1 MTAIYDRIGSTYARY
16 RQPDPRIAAAID
28 TALADT
34 MNVANVGAGTGSYEP
49 HGRGVIGLEP
59 SRVMIEQRP
68 RDAAPVIQGVAERL
82 PFRDA
87 SFDAALAILT
97 VHHWPDAQR
106 GLYEMQRVAPKQV
119 VLTWDPAVAARF
131 WLVADYLPQIAQ
143 HEADLPTVDMIARE
157 LRTTD
162 VRTVN
167 VPWDCSDGF
176 LGGYWRR
183 PEQYLDPDA
192 RVAISSLALM
202 DDRIIAD
209 AMRKLARDLEDGS
222 WHRRHA
228 DLLSLD
234 ELDLGYRLVVATL
247 R

>member
-1 MTAIYDRIGSTYARY
+1 MTAIYDSIGNTYARY
-16 RQPDPRIAAAID
+16 RRPDPRIAAAID
-28 TALADT
+28 AALDDAT
-34 MNVANVGAGTGSYEP
+34 HVANIGAGAGSYEP
-49 HGRGVIGLEP
+49 LERHVISIEP

-82 PFRDA
+82 PFCDGA
-87 SFDAALAILT
+87 FDAALAILT

-106 GLYEMQRVAPKQV
+106 GLREMQRIAPAQV

-131 WLVADYLPQIAQ
+131 WLVAEYLPQIEH
-143 HEADLPTVDMIARE
+143 HEADLPTVDMIAQQ

-183 PEQYLDPDA
+183 PEQYLDPNA
-192 RVAISSLALM
+192 RAAISSLALM
-202 DDRIIAD
+202 DDHIIAD
-209 AMRKLARDLEDGS
+209 AMAKLARDLHDGS
-222 WHRRHA
+222 WQRSHA
-228 DLLSLD
+228 DLLTLD
-234 ELDLGYRLVVATL
+234 ELDLGYRLVVASL